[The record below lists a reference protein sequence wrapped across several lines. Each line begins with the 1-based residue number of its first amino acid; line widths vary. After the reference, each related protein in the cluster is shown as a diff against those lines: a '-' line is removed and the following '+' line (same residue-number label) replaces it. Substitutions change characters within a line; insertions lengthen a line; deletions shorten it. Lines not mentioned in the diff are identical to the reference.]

1 MGRLDDIAARNQKAL
16 KPRRGL
22 GAMIAGEV
30 VDDILDPTQPPEERR
45 RKFLALGLAVA
56 VLGATAFV
64 IVLTMRTSDEAPG
77 GKVKSANGETV
88 ELSTLWSKRR
98 VVVEFYPNK
107 QLDYARERL
116 AELEAAR
123 ASIDADII
131 GVIGL
136 TGSHAGQIAEQA
148 NVGFP
153 LYGDHAFTVIPDWG
167 LDFKAADATGAA
179 TFVVEPGGKIS
190 YRILDKFAP
199 IADLPRR

>member
-1 MGRLDDIAARNQKAL
+1 MGRLDDIAARNKKAL
-16 KPRRGL
+16 KPRHGL
-22 GAMIAGEV
+22 GGMVGEV
-30 VDDILDPTQPPEERR
+30 VDDIFDSTQPPEDRR
-45 RKFLALGLAVA
+45 RKFFALGIAVA
-56 VLGATAFV
+56 VLGAIALVV
-64 IVLTMRTSDEAPG
+64 ILKMRKADEAPG
-77 GKVKSANGETV
+77 GKVKTATGETV

-98 VVVEFYPNK
+98 VIVEFYPNK

-123 ASIDADII
+123 ASLDAEVV

-148 NVGFP
+148 KIGFS

-167 LDFKAADATGAA
+167 LDFKAAGATGAA
-179 TFVVEPGGKIS
+179 TFVVEPGGEIS
-190 YRILDKFAP
+190 YRSLDRFAP